1 IHLHLRRRRFRVR
14 RRAGPGLPP
23 GDHRRRNGLHGRD
36 RRRTLAGKPRAQVSR
51 KMNTKDLVRKIEKLT
66 KERMSQ
72 GDVIDMGDLRRLKE
86 RKIQRSILIIEDDET
101 IRAAL
106 KRVFEGEGY
115 RVMAAADGTQL
126 SSVLDD
132 APVDLI
138 VLDVGLPWINGFEL
152 AEMMKSHSDL
162 KEIPL
167 VFLSARTS
175 DVDVKRGFEVG
186 ASDYIK
192 KPFDI
197 EKVKRTVNTLIHL
210 AHG

>member
-1 IHLHLRRRRFRVR
+1 
-14 RRAGPGLPP
+14 
-23 GDHRRRNGLHGRD
+23 
-36 RRRTLAGKPRAQVSR
+36 VSR
-51 KMNTKDLVRKIEKLT
+51 GKINTKDLVQKIERLT
-66 KERMSQ
+66 KERMAKSEVV
-72 GDVIDMGDLRRLKE
+72 GLDDIRRLKE

-106 KRVFEGEGY
+106 KRVFESDGY
-115 RVMAAADGTQL
+115 RVLAAADGTQL

-152 AEMMKSHSDL
+152 AEMMKANTDL
-162 KEIPL
+162 KDIPL

-175 DVDVKRGFEVG
+175 DADVKRGFDVG

-210 AHG
+210 AHD

>member
-1 IHLHLRRRRFRVR
+1 M
-14 RRAGPGLPP
+14 
-23 GDHRRRNGLHGRD
+23 
-36 RRRTLAGKPRAQVSR
+36 SR
-51 KMNTKDLVRKIEKLT
+51 KINTKDLVYKIEKLT
-66 KERMSQ
+66 KERMSKS
-72 GDVIDMGDLRRLKE
+72 DVVDMSDIRRLKE
-86 RKIQRSILIIEDDET
+86 RKVQRTILIIEDDET

-106 KRVFEGEGY
+106 KRVFESDGY
-115 RVMAAADGTQL
+115 RVLAAVDGTQL

-152 AEMMKSHSDL
+152 AEMMKANQDL
-162 KEIPL
+162 QDIPL

-175 DVDVKRGFEVG
+175 DADVKRGFEVG